1 MADLTVSDIEM
12 LASWLEV
19 PVSAEEV
26 EEVTAKFNAALEAV
40 SRIDELPW
48 QDVDPIPWI
57 ADTDWRDEGKTAEV
71 KVSQGGTSAKLQP
84 NPVAI
89 PINVQTPLTVAQ
101 LAHAIQKKEVSP
113 VEVAQAYLDRID
125 DVDTKV
131 HGFITLTREE
141 ALNAAKEAEN
151 DILKGRYRGPL
162 HGIPIGVKDQIY
174 TKGIKTTTAQ
184 PYGKDFVPGFDA
196 SVVVRLKE
204 AGAVLM
210 GKLNL
215 TVIGGG
221 GRTYYP
227 YGIPTNPWNLEHSAG
242 GSSGGSGIAVAA
254 CELPATLGEDSAG
267 SIRGPANCCG
277 VIGLKTTYGRV
288 SRYGMS
294 EFDWSLDTIGPM
306 ARTVQDCALVLEV
319 IAGHDP
325 QDVTTSRRRVP
336 NYDAFLTGDI
346 KGVKVGVVK
355 ELLYHKEIHVEMR
368 EAVLVAIKVLKD
380 QGAIVEEV
388 SLPVIRY
395 AGIVN
400 GIADQVNNQNLHL
413 ERFKEQPQLYDY
425 ATRTRFLTAALMP
438 ASFVSKAYRLR
449 NMIRRDMLEALSK
462 HDVLVYPGAA
472 GPAPKIMPPSKSTDK
487 DKTLDRMLNSPNLT
501 SASNYVGVPSMVLPC
516 GFSSAGLPLGL
527 QITGGMF
534 QEATVLKVGH
544 AYQAVTNWHM
554 QVPQL

>member
-1 MADLTVSDIEM
+1 MADLSTEDIKT
-12 LASWLEV
+12 LAAWLEV
-19 PVSAEEV
+19 PVTDEEV
-26 EEVTAKFNAALEAV
+26 DEVTAKYNAALEAV
-40 SRIDELPW
+40 AKMDHLRW
-48 QDVDPIPWI
+48 QDVDPIQWI
-57 ADTDWRDEGKTAEV
+57 ADTEWSDQGETAEMNFR
-71 KVSQGGTSAKLQP
+71 QGGTSAKTQP

-89 PINVQTPLTVAQ
+89 PINVQTPLTITQ
-101 LAHAIQKKEVSP
+101 LANAIQRKDLSP
-113 VEVAQAYLDRID
+113 VEVTQAYLDRID
-125 DVDTKV
+125 AVDGKV
-131 HGFITLTREE
+131 HGFITLMRDE
-141 ALNAAKEAEN
+141 AIKAAKDAEL
-151 DILKGRYRGPL
+151 DILKGKYRGPM
-162 HGIPIGVKDQIY
+162 HGIPIGIKDQIY

-184 PYGKDFVPGFDA
+184 PYGEDFVPSFDA
-196 SVVVRLKE
+196 TVVVRLKE
-204 AGAVLM
+204 AGAILM

-227 YGIPTNPWNLEHSAG
+227 YGIPRTPWNLEHSAG

-294 EFDWSLDTIGPM
+294 EFDWSLDTVGPM
-306 ARTVQDCALVLEV
+306 ARTVQDCAWVLEA

-325 QDVTTSRRRVP
+325 LDVTTSRRPVP

-355 ELLYHKEIHVEMR
+355 ELLYHKEIDPEMR
-368 EAVLVAIKVLKD
+368 EAVLAAIKVLKD
-380 QGAIVEEV
+380 QGAIVEEM
-388 SLPVIRY
+388 SLPVIKY

-438 ASFVSKAYRLR
+438 ASIVSKAYRLR
-449 NMIRRDMLEALSK
+449 NLIRRDMLEALSK

-472 GPAPKIMPPSKSTDK
+472 GPAPAIMPASKSTDK